1 MDALD
6 YRMLC
11 FHSRS
16 IHKTIRNARGQK
28 AIEDSLTL
36 DTFQQKTQLLDSLLG
51 TMETIHHL
59 RMLDSM
65 RLV

>member
-16 IHKTIRNARGQK
+16 IHKTIHCVLGQK
-28 AIEDSLTL
+28 EIEDSLTL
-36 DTFQQKTQLLDSLLG
+36 DTFQQKTRLLNSLLG